1 MRLAWRQ
8 TRAPGHA
15 GVRPRQARARGY
27 QLQRAGPQLA
37 RGAFARAVQ
46 ERTPERTS
54 CSPVQLINLVPAQ
67 HARTSRP
74 VTRGPELE
82 DRNGAYL
89 HCSRCVCS
97 AECRRCRHA
106 PAVGLHAAGELAQGG
121 DRTWRACIGRRLGCR
136 RRHHALVSIV
146 RPAPQRA
153 QRAGAPC
160 AGSAQGARRRRGV
173 PADLLRGSGA
183 RHTQRQEQRS

>member
-1 MRLAWRQ
+1 MLEASESPPKSSNTWAAVGGEDMRLAWRQ

-97 AECRRCRHA
+97 AEC
-106 PAVGLHAAGELAQGG
+106 VGAADTRPQS
-121 DRTWRACIGRRLGCR
+121 ACM
-136 RRHHALVSIV
+136 
-146 RPAPQRA
+146 RPA
-153 QRAGAPC
+153 
-160 AGSAQGARRRRGV
+160 S
-173 PADLLRGSGA
+173 
-183 RHTQRQEQRS
+183 